1 MRPARRDISGC
12 AALILEWLQN
22 LLLAHYQHRLSRMT
36 LAWLYSLAFSLSATG
51 GILKWFLINRLYLEK
66 RVVWSM
72 SSPIKYSFWTVLKI
86 FVHVHEKSELMF
98 SHYTEKFLVY
108 ITVIQNH
115 TLAVGELNFPYIYLP
130 HFNTLPFSRLATNL
144 KIICA
149 KLSSLLVLRYGLHIQ
164 RSKLSALDMIILVE
178 NLY

>member
-1 MRPARRDISGC
+1 
-12 AALILEWLQN
+12 
-22 LLLAHYQHRLSRMT
+22 
-36 LAWLYSLAFSLSATG
+36 
-51 GILKWFLINRLYLEK
+51 
-66 RVVWSM
+66 M